1 MEPEDIDDY
10 DREVEL
16 QLFREYRDVAGMF
29 RYVVETERRFYL
41 ANAVSLTRHDAGTD
55 FYFELEL
62 TDVWVWD
69 IYRADRFVKSVRVLT
84 FKDVNVEELQSREI
98 ELPQDLSLED

>member
-16 QLFREYRDVAGMF
+16 QLFREYRDVVSMF
-29 RYVVETERRFYL
+29 QYVVETERRFYL
-41 ANAVSLTRHDAGTD
+41 ANDVKLTRQDAGSD
-55 FYFELEL
+55 FYFELQL

-69 IYRADRFVKSVRVLT
+69 IYRSDRFVKSVRILT
-84 FKDVNVEELQSREI
+84 FKDVNVEELASRDL
-98 ELPQDLSLED
+98 ELPKDLAIEE